1 MYVHVCIYYIHVCV
15 DLHVHVSCSH
25 LERRKLVNKE
35 KKRMERI
42 KVALER
48 EAEEKGESCIVSK
61 YVTLPI
67 KSFFFI
73 TVNEEYEKTSEYL

>member
-1 MYVHVCIYYIHVCV
+1 MYIDTCMYMYVSIYMYVIHVCV

-48 EAEEKGESCIVSK
+48 EAEEKGESCTVSEN
-61 YVTLPI
+61 VTLSI
-67 KSFFFI
+67 TSFFY
-73 TVNEEYEKTSEYL
+73 NSE